1 MEVLTIVSSKTFFWG
16 KENILNSNRNTQR
29 KIYIAFRNTISS
41 SFDEPQEHTDTLK
54 LTFIITSQRKIG
66 KISL

>member
-1 MEVLTIVSSKTFFWG
+1 MEVLTIVSSKIFFCG

-29 KIYIAFRNTISS
+29 KIYIAFRNTTSS

>member
-1 MEVLTIVSSKTFFWG
+1 MEVLTIISSKTFFCG
-16 KENILNSNRNTQR
+16 KENILNSNRNAQR